1 MTEPGSETAPY
12 RRGLVL
18 GLVLA
23 VGIGFVWVIRD
34 FILALFLAAIFSTLL
49 QPVYHWTLARC
60 RRRRGIAS
68 GLVLLGF
75 VVVVGLPLLFF
86 IGLIANEVVQLLRV
100 IVPWIRDHLSDPV
113 GLSGML
119 PGWLPVGEAIEPY
132 RELLLERL
140 EAASG
145 NIGSSLVQSIT
156 TATGSM
162 IAFGITMFVFLY
174 AMYFF
179 LMRGAELFHAGLRY
193 LPLDGQHRDA
203 VVEKGIAVTRATL
216 KSILVIGVIQGVLTG
231 LALWVVGISGAA
243 FWGTVVVVL
252 AAVPALGAPLVWIP
266 AAVWLVVQ
274 GDTVS
279 AVGLVAWGIVVIGL
293 VDNILRPRIVGE
305 ETRLLDLVV
314 LVSSLG
320 GIAAFGALG
329 IIVGPI
335 IAAVFFVVLDI
346 YRHTFASALPGVRPR
361 D

>member
-18 GLVLA
+18 GLALVIG
-23 VGIGFVWVIRD
+23 VGFVWVIRD

-49 QPVYHWTLARC
+49 QPVYRWTLARC

-86 IGLIANEVVQLLRV
+86 IGLIANEAVQLLRV
-100 IVPWIRDHLSDPV
+100 IVPWIRDHLSAPPGV
-113 GLSGML
+113 SGML

-145 NIGSSLVQSIT
+145 NIGSSLVQGIT

-193 LPLDGQHRDA
+193 LPLEGEHRDA

-216 KSILVIGVIQGVLTG
+216 KSILVIGVI
-231 LALWVVGISGAA
+231 
-243 FWGTVVVVL
+243 
-252 AAVPALGAPLVWIP
+252 
-266 AAVWLVVQ
+266 Q

-305 ETRLLDLVV
+305 ETRLPDLVV

-346 YRHTFASALPGVRPR
+346 YRHTFASALPGVRTR